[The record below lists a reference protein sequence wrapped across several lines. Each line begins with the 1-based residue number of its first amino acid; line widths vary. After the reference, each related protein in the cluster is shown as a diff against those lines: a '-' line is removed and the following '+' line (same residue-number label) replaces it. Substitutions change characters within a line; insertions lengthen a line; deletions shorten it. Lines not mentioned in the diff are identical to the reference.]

1 MKIIVTSTGDGM
13 NATVDPH
20 FGRCSYFAIV
30 DTESGDFE
38 AIANQYKDAAGG
50 AGTKAAQFIIDKGVG
65 ALLTGHCGPKASE
78 VLDDTDIQIVSGI
91 NKGTVQIG
99 EDEHVAHVNTL
110 PTPYGRAVKAQAVLK
125 YTLVN
130 LFYWKG
136 EVLPGSKEV
145 TEPNIN
151 KPHLSALH
159 NFQKLLLR
167 HTTNSSFHNM
177 GFTLL

>member
-1 MKIIVTSTGDGM
+1 MPAGDQPSIYKRTTIMKIIVTSTGDGM

-91 NKGTVQIG
+91 NKGTVM
-99 EDEHVAHVNTL
+99 EAVN
-110 PTPYGRAVKAQAVLK
+110 A
-125 YTLVN
+125 
-130 LFYWKG
+130 F
-136 EVLPGSKEV
+136 KEV
-145 TEPNIN
+145 GRGQGGGQGGN
-151 KPHLSALH
+151 
-159 NFQKLLLR
+159 R
-167 HTTNSSFHNM
+167 
-177 GFTLL
+177 